1 MSNPNFSN
9 IITTTIDSRTRAL
22 ADNITNNH
30 VLLRRLRKRGTARP
44 VSGGRQ
50 IVQEIDFAATTNV
63 GWYSGLGTLTTA
75 AFEHATAAEFPIRE
89 AYASLIISGLEMA
102 QNRGKEQ
109 MIDML
114 AARVTNMERSLT
126 NLLNTGVY
134 SDGSGGGGNQIGGL
148 QLLLPL
154 NPATGTVGGINR
166 ATATWWR
173 SIGQRSSVNYG
184 GAATAATILNHMG
197 RTYNQIVRGT
207 DVPDLI
213 PADGIAY
220 QLFMDAMS
228 DRQTIIDTEMA
239 EAGFITA
246 KFRTADV
253 VMDSGVGGAAVANAM
268 FFLNTNYIF
277 WRPMSGMDVYRVG
290 SDREPTNQD
299 AMIRIIGW
307 KGNMTLSNSSLQAFL
322 RTD

>member
-1 MSNPNFSN
+1 MSNPNFNN

-22 ADNITNNH
+22 ADNITNNSA
-30 VLLRRLRKRGTARP
+30 LLRRMRRRGNARP

-50 IVQEIDFAATTNV
+50 ILQEIDFAATTNV

-75 AFEHATAAEFPIRE
+75 AFEHATAAEYPIRE
-89 AYASLIISGLEMA
+89 AYASMIVSGLELA
-102 QNRGKEQ
+102 QNRAREQ
-109 MIDML
+109 MIDL
-114 AARVTNMERSLT
+114 VEARVTNMERSLM

-134 SDGSGGGGNQIGGL
+134 SDGSAGGGTQIGGL
-148 QLLLPL
+148 ALLLPL

-173 SIGQRSSVNYG
+173 STGQRSSVNYG
-184 GAATAATILNHMG
+184 GAATSATILNHMG
-197 RTYNQIVRGT
+197 RTYNAITRGT

-213 PADGIAY
+213 PADGVAY

-239 EAGFITA
+239 EAGFVTA

-253 VMDSGVGGAAVANAM
+253 VMDSGVGGAAPANSM
-268 FFLNTNYIF
+268 FFLNTNFLF

-290 SDREPTNQD
+290 TDREPTNQD

-307 KGNMTLSNSSLQAFL
+307 KGNITLSNSSLQAYL

>member
-1 MSNPNFSN
+1 MSNPNFNN
-9 IITTTIDSRTRAL
+9 IVTTTIDSRTRAL
-22 ADNITNNH
+22 ADNITNNSA
-30 VLLRRLRKRGTARP
+30 LLRRLRRRGNART

-50 IVQEIDFAATTNV
+50 IVQEIDFAATTNT

-89 AYASLIISGLEMA
+89 AYASMIVSGLEMA
-102 QNRGKEQ
+102 QNRGREQ
-109 MIDML
+109 MIDL
-114 AARVTNMERSLT
+114 VEARVTNMERALM

-134 SDGSGGGGNQIGGL
+134 SDGSGGAGTQLGGL
-148 QLLLPL
+148 ALLVPL
-154 NPATGTVGGINR
+154 TNTNTVGGINR
-166 ATATWWR
+166 NTATWWR
-173 SIGQRSSVNYG
+173 NLAQRSSVNYG

-197 RTYNQIVRGT
+197 RTFNAVTRGT

-220 QLFMDAMS
+220 QLFLDAMS

-239 EAGFITA
+239 EAGFVTA
-246 KFRTADV
+246 KFRNADV
-253 VMDSGVGGAAVANAM
+253 VMDSGVGGAIGANTM
-268 FFLNTNYIF
+268 YFLNSDYIF
-277 WRPMSGMDVYRVG
+277 YRPMSGMDVYRVG
-290 SDREPTNQD
+290 TDREPTNQD

-307 KGNMTLSNSSLQAFL
+307 KGNMTLSNSSLQAIL

>member
-1 MSNPNFSN
+1 MSNPNFNN
-9 IITTTIDSRTRAL
+9 IVTTTIDSRTRAL
-22 ADNITNNH
+22 ADNITNNSA
-30 VLLRRLRKRGTARP
+30 LLRRLRRRGNARP

-50 IVQEIDFAATTNV
+50 IVQEIDFAATTNT

-89 AYASLIISGLEMA
+89 AYASMIVSGLEMA
-102 QNRGKEQ
+102 QNRGREQ
-109 MIDML
+109 MIDL
-114 AARVTNMERSLT
+114 VEARVTNMERALM

-134 SDGSGGGGNQIGGL
+134 SDGSGGAGTQLGGL
-148 QLLLPL
+148 ALLVPL
-154 NPATGTVGGINR
+154 TNTNTVGGINR
-166 ATATWWR
+166 NTATWWR
-173 SIGQRSSVNYG
+173 NLAQRSSVNYG

-197 RTYNQIVRGT
+197 RTFNAVTRGT

-220 QLFMDAMS
+220 QLFLDAMS

-239 EAGFITA
+239 EAGFVTA
-246 KFRTADV
+246 KFRNADV
-253 VMDSGVGGAAVANAM
+253 VMDSGVGGAIGANTM
-268 FFLNTNYIF
+268 YFLNSDYIF
-277 WRPMSGMDVYRVG
+277 YRPMSGMDVYRVG
-290 SDREPTNQD
+290 TDREPTNQD

-307 KGNMTLSNSSLQAFL
+307 KGNMTLSNSSLQAIL

>member
-1 MSNPNFSN
+1 MSNANYN
-9 IITTTIDSRTRAL
+9 NLITTTIESRTRAL
-22 ADNITNNH
+22 ADNITQNSA
-30 VLLRRLRKRGTARP
+30 LLRRMRRRGNARP
-44 VSGGRQ
+44 VSGGRL

-75 AFEHATAAEFPIRE
+75 AFEHATAAEFSIRE

-102 QNRGKEQ
+102 QNRGREQ

-114 AARVTNMERSLT
+114 VARVENMERSLA

-148 QLLLPL
+148 QLLVPL
-154 NPATGTVGGINR
+154 TNTNTVGNINR
-166 ATATWWR
+166 NTATWWR
-173 SIGQRSSVNYG
+173 NVAQRSSVNFTA
-184 GAATAATILNHMG
+184 AATAATILNHMG
-197 RTYNQIVRGT
+197 RVYNSVTRGT
-207 DVPDLI
+207 DVPDI
-213 PADGIAY
+213 APADGNAF

-228 DRQTIIDTEMA
+228 DRQTIIDDEMA
-239 EAGFITA
+239 RAGFVTA
-246 KFRTADV
+246 KFRNADV
-253 VMDSGVGGAAVANAM
+253 VLDGGSGGQAPANSIY
-268 FFLNTNYIF
+268 FLNTNYLF

-307 KGNMTLSNSSLQAFL
+307 KGNMTVSNSSLPGLL